1 MATLIFGVFLAVV
14 FYWQIRNVKNRKT
27 SKKKAVGLFA
37 GYTLASLVLYGA
49 VFMALV
55 GIEELTHTAII
66 GEGYAR
72 TLPIVILGGTVV
84 VIISTI
90 VLSIV
95 LYFLKIEDEKTT

>member
-1 MATLIFGVFLAVV
+1 MAALIFVVFLAVV
-14 FYWQIRNVKNRKT
+14 FYWQIRNVRHRKT

-37 GYTLASLVLYGA
+37 GYTIASIALYGS

-72 TLPIVILGGTVV
+72 TLPIVIVGGTVV
-84 VIISTI
+84 VILSTL

-95 LYFLKIEDEKTT
+95 LYFLKIEDKKAT